1 MPTTFVVSVRATRFT
16 HPSIFSRKRLAILV
30 LLVLAALWAAV
41 LVPPVVRARNSRA
54 AGGTLRGSSYRLDV
68 LRPAS
73 GPAGGS
79 RRSHIPGLSRSG
91 PGMTQSQ
98 RRRRD
103 ILVGLGGAAV
113 VTFLL
118 AVFTGVAAI
127 WILHLLFDVLLAGY
141 VILLLQIKK
150 GAFAGGRGPSSRTI
164 RAVPHRAPLASVGSR
179 PAPRRSVPTGAHLP
193 AGYGSSAPHPMA
205 AADRR
210 RSA

>member
-1 MPTTFVVSVRATRFT
+1 M
-16 HPSIFSRKRLAILV
+16 AILV

-41 LVPPVVRARNSRA
+41 LIPPVVRARNGRA

-73 GPAGGS
+73 GSTTGS
-79 RRSHIPGLSRSG
+79 RRPQFPGFSRAG
-91 PGMTQSQ
+91 PGGMTQSQ

-118 AVFTGVAAI
+118 AVFTGVTAI
-127 WILHLLFDVLLAGY
+127 WLLHLLADVLLAGY
-141 VILLLQIKK
+141 VVLLLQIKK
-150 GAFAGGRGPSSRTI
+150 RAFGGARRGPVARTI
-164 RAVPHRAPLASVGSR
+164 RAVPHRAPLAPVGPR
-179 PAPRRSVPTGAHLP
+179 PAPARRRSTPRSSSHFP
-193 AGYGSSAPHPMA
+193 PGYGGAAPHPMA
-205 AADRR
+205 AAGHR